1 MHDNRIENFN
11 WLEHFQSSKIISE
24 LNLALNI
31 LNNPLILKKFTN
43 LKVLNLFKCEKIM
56 NISFLKWDNFA
67 NLEKLNLVENDI
79 RDATPIKY
87 LKKLKILKLNH
98 NFIKEINFFDEKNS
112 IIEELYL
119 ARNYIK
125 DISPLLNLK
134 YLDIVNIDSQN
145 IKEEFRRYSEG
156 RCIRELYEKLKKDF
170 EMKVKLIKNKVR
182 ICIYKELLF
191 NNNRI

>member
-1 MHDNRIENFN
+1 M
-11 WLEHFQSSKIISE
+11 K
-24 LNLALNI
+24 
-31 LNNPLILKKFTN
+31 
-43 LKVLNLFKCEKIM
+43 
-56 NISFLKWDNFA
+56 
-67 NLEKLNLVENDI
+67 
-79 RDATPIKY
+79 
-87 LKKLKILKLNH
+87 
-98 NFIKEINFFDEKNS
+98 KNS

-156 RCIRELYEKLKKDF
+156 KCIRELYEKLKKDF